1 MNNNFRNP
9 PKGFTAPPPNPS
21 KIFNIVSITFN
32 DQLCFRYIQNVYGHF
47 VIGATAQ
54 AGQRNVVLLHIVPVT
69 DGYNQNGDT
78 EVYILF
84 SFVYFLSLNIIQKN
98 FCTTQNLA
106 PQCPADSTTWCL
118 NSYIAQSCN
127 VSFRDFR

>member
-84 SFVYFLSLNIIQKN
+84 SFVFFFKFKYHSKKILYHPKPSA
-98 FCTTQNLA
+98 TM
-106 PQCPADSTTWCL
+106 
-118 NSYIAQSCN
+118 SCRFN
-127 VSFRDFR
+127 DMVLELIHCSEL